1 MRFEVPFL
9 PPRGAEVQGRTWREG
24 GEYNAVLSSLAAEV
38 ASSAPPCE
46 TPFER
51 AHLTIVAF
59 IGSGREEY
67 FRPRSPRRLWP
78 ALDGV
83 FDGLQQ
89 ANIILASENAPAVTT
104 YVVTGSKK
112 EGLQITIE
120 ELP

>member
-1 MRFEVPFL
+1 VRFEVPFL
-9 PPRGAEVQGRTWREG
+9 PPRGTEVQGHVRED
-24 GEYNAVLSSLAAEV
+24 GEYNAVFRSLAAEV
-38 ASSAPPCE
+38 ASSAPPCDA
-46 TPFER
+46 PFER
-51 AHLTIVAF
+51 AHLSIVAF

-83 FDGLQQ
+83 FDGLKQ
-89 ANIILASENAPAVTT
+89 ARILLASEDAPVVTT
-104 YVVTGSKK
+104 AVITGSKK